1 MPPEHHDIKETA
13 CSSRHGSAGS
23 SLACGKVR
31 AIQIW
36 IATLSLKNFPSTV
49 RSGTLCFGLIF
60 KYSGEVCSPFLK
72 FSGRTSNFAPA
83 SVSVM

>member
-1 MPPEHHDIKETA
+1 MPPEHHDINETA
-13 CSSRHGSAGS
+13 CSSCQGS
-23 SLACGKVR
+23 SGSNLASGKVC

-36 IATLSLKNFPSTV
+36 IATLSLKIFPSTM

-72 FSGRTSNFAPA
+72 YEPETSHRLQ
-83 SVSVM
+83 